1 MKAKRGKGRPTRRW
15 ENDIEEW
22 LETSTSQ
29 AGRLTSDRETF
40 RRRFAIAFHKSS
52 VHTGLVSQPLYLH
65 RYHLPGTK
73 KEGTSSEATP
83 AAPAPHPSPACRDF
97 TVTLVGGL
105 SGYST
110 LPKGLPQ
117 ASGGKEA
124 P

>member
-1 MKAKRGKGRPTRRW
+1 MSSRSSST
-15 ENDIEEW
+15 
-22 LETSTSQ
+22 TSHQQQYQHQHQHSIVEAAT
-29 AGRLTSDRETF
+29 ALVVALTIAEAVA
-40 RRRFAIAFHKSS
+40 AIATVLASS
-52 VHTGLVSQPLYLH
+52 VHTGLVSQPLYLR

-97 TVTLVGGL
+97 TVNLVGGL

-117 ASGGKEA
+117 ASGEKEA